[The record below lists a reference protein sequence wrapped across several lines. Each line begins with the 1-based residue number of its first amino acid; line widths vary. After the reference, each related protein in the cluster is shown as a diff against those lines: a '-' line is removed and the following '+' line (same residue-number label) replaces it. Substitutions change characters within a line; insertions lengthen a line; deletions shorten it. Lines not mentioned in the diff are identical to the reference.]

1 MEEQLRSAKA
11 DEVML
16 DVTKEV
22 SHRQA
27 PEPETMQLDETNP

>member
-22 SHRQA
+22 SHRQPPA
-27 PEPETMQLDETNP
+27 LDTLQLDETNP